1 MKIITHIFVK
11 VIPAVISGLDG
22 ETMESVE
29 SVDSPVTAQ
38 LVLESTM
45 ELESKRAIPRGS
57 LDMAQVGNTLRAGTK
72 IV

>member
-1 MKIITHIFVK
+1 MK

-22 ETMESVE
+22 ETME

-45 ELESKRAIPRGS
+45 ELESKRAIPRCS